1 MAKPRQ
7 RRSAEA
13 ARHAILDAAERRLA
27 EAGPAAL
34 RLQDVAADV
43 GVSHPAVLHHFGSRQ
58 GLVRAVVDRAVRRL
72 EAALIASFGSSGAV
86 PPDGAALLERV
97 FATLADGGHAR
108 LMAWLMLSGQEALD
122 IDVARASWRAII
134 DATHALR
141 PRGTTREDTTFT
153 VALAA
158 LATFGQAIA
167 GESVFHMAGLGRDAA
182 APARF
187 RRWLAALLG
196 EHLSVVPP
204 PRKKRRART

>member
-1 MAKPRQ
+1 MKKPRQ

-13 ARHAILDAAERRLA
+13 ARQEILDAAERRLSDG
-27 EAGPAAL
+27 GPAAL

-43 GVSHPAVLHHFGSRQ
+43 GVSHPAVLHHFGSRE
-58 GLVRAVVDRAVRRL
+58 GLVGAVVERAVRRL
-72 EAALIASFGSSGAV
+72 EAALIDSFRSSGDE

-108 LMAWLMLSGQEALD
+108 LMAWLLLSGKEALD
-122 IDVARASWRAII
+122 VDTARASWRAII
-134 DATHALR
+134 DATHAMR
-141 PRGTTREDTTFT
+141 PQGAAREDTLFT

-167 GESVFHMAGLGRDAA
+167 GGPVLDMAGLGRDAA

-187 RRWLAALLG
+187 RRWLAALLAG
-196 EHLSVVPP
+196 HLSSPTP
-204 PRKKRRART
+204 PRPRPRRRR